1 MCNTRSLL
9 SLLCLTFLPSS
20 ASKAAAGSGAW
31 EASPFS
37 AQPHTWEAAT
47 APCMSSHGE
56 DDDAAMQTHGELVP
70 ERSTRSPRSRSPRLR
85 QRHSRSLHSP
95 CLAWHEASLESASA
109 FYTLQGNAPADTG
122 PRRVSAAQGVVWQ
135 CRALNAHQAAS
146 PVGLRDFGPLQRFNS
161 ATSRLAALVAAAAT
175 AHTDIIEHAPGLL
188 EDARQELAAVR
199 GIDESYL
206 RFHDPEGSWS
216 SITIMAMAG
225 QLRALTAELPAEI
238 VNAQPSP
245 HGSQA
250 AP

>member
-1 MCNTRSLL
+1 M
-9 SLLCLTFLPSS
+9 
-20 ASKAAAGSGAW
+20 
-31 EASPFS
+31 
-37 AQPHTWEAAT
+37 
-47 APCMSSHGE
+47 
-56 DDDAAMQTHGELVP
+56 
-70 ERSTRSPRSRSPRLR
+70 
-85 QRHSRSLHSP
+85 
-95 CLAWHEASLESASA
+95 
-109 FYTLQGNAPADTG
+109 
-122 PRRVSAAQGVVWQ
+122 
-135 CRALNAHQAAS
+135 
-146 PVGLRDFGPLQRFNS
+146 GLREFGPLQRFNN

-175 AHTDIIEHAPGLL
+175 AHTDIVEHAPGLL

>member
-1 MCNTRSLL
+1 M
-9 SLLCLTFLPSS
+9 
-20 ASKAAAGSGAW
+20 G
-31 EASPFS
+31 
-37 AQPHTWEAAT
+37 
-47 APCMSSHGE
+47 SHGE
-56 DDDAAMQTHGELVP
+56 DGDAPMPSHGDLVP
-70 ERSTRSPRSRSPRLR
+70 EQPTHGPRSRSPRLR
-85 QRHSRSLHSP
+85 RRPTGLAEAWHGHSP
-95 CLAWHEASLESASA
+95 SLAWHEASLESASA
-109 FYTLQGNAPADTG
+109 FYALQGTAPTDTG

-146 PVGLRDFGPLQRFNS
+146 PVGLREFGPLQRFNS

-175 AHTDIIEHAPGLL
+175 AHTDIVEHAPGLL

-238 VNAQPSP
+238 INVQPSYT
-245 HGSQA
+245 GSHA